1 MANKHITPD
10 IVYSIRVCDVHAHL
24 YAVEIDIPKALL
36 AAGQTSLRLRMP
48 AWIPGSY
55 MIREFARQVSRVQC
69 STACQQIDKDTWEV
83 RVARANLKFTYEV
96 YAFDTS
102 VRGAY
107 LDANRGFFN
116 ASCLCFEVLD
126 LHSVPGCQ
134 VELAAPKK
142 HLNFPQ
148 ANDWR
153 VATALP
159 KLQADARGFGRY
171 RAVNFDALI
180 DQPVEMGLHIQT
192 QFLAGGAEHHIVI
205 AGMGGLALQV
215 DLERLRHDF
224 KKIVDEQLRL
234 FDPSLGRAPMK
245 AYWFLINTLAEGYG
259 GLEHRDSTVLLCSRA
274 EMPLLKGPASARGDS
289 NAYRGFLGLVSHEY
303 FHTWNIKRIKP
314 AAFVPY
320 DTSREN
326 YSRLLWIFE
335 GFTSYYD
342 DLILLRAGLLNC
354 DQYLSQLAKALC
366 AVARDPG
373 AQRDTVAQSSFNAW
387 TRYYRQD
394 ENSPNTLVSYYV
406 KGSLV
411 ALCLDLTIRLRTK
424 GKRSLDDVMRLMWQ
438 RFGQNFYSSTAPQ
451 GLAEDAFANVLE
463 QACGIDL
470 TQEIQ
475 EWAYDSSPLPTSSL
489 LEEFGVST
497 TRRSEPWAALGA
509 KLAIRGSELKL
520 TTVYNGGAAH
530 HAGLSAGD
538 QLVAIGGFRATET
551 MLQTQLEQY
560 AGEAVT
566 LHAFRHDELLEL
578 ELTVPDQGA
587 QPNHKVELRCMDKP
601 RAAARK
607 RLDAWRAPWPIRKA

>member
-1 MANKHITPD
+1 MATKHTTPE
-10 IVYSIRVCDVHAHL
+10 IVYSIRVSDVHAHV
-24 YAVEIDIPKALL
+24 YAIDIEIPKVLL
-36 AAGQTSLRLRMP
+36 TVGQQTLRLRMP

-69 STACQQIDKDTWEV
+69 STASRQIDKDTWELSV
-83 RVARANLKFTYEV
+83 SKANIKFSYEV

-126 LHSVPGCQ
+126 LNCTPACL
-134 VELAAPKK
+134 VELTAPKK
-142 HLNFPQ
+142 QVNFVQ
-148 ANDWR
+148 ATDWR

-159 KLQADARGFGRY
+159 KLRTDARGFGRY

-180 DQPVEMGLHIQT
+180 DQPVEMGLHIHT
-192 QFLAGGAEHHIVI
+192 QFLAGGAQHHIVI

-215 DLERLRHDF
+215 DLERLRQDF
-224 KKIVDEQLRL
+224 KKIADEQIRL
-234 FDPSLGRAPMK
+234 FDPKGGRAPMQ
-245 AYWFLINTLAEGYG
+245 AYWFLINTLGEGYG

-274 EMPLLKGPASARGDS
+274 ELPLLKGPANARADS
-289 NAYRGFLGLVSHEY
+289 SAYRGFLGLVSHEY
-303 FHTWNIKRIKP
+303 FHTWNVKRIKP

-320 DTSREN
+320 DTSKEN

-342 DLILLRAGLLNC
+342 DLVLLRTGLLTC
-354 DQYLSQLAKALC
+354 DQYLSQLAKALS

-373 AQRDTVAQSSFNAW
+373 AQRDSVAESSFNAW

-424 GKRSLDDVMRLMWQ
+424 DKRSLDDVMRLLWQ
-438 RFGQNFYSSTAPQ
+438 RFGQTFYSSATPQ
-451 GLAEDAFANVLE
+451 GLAEDEFASLLE
-463 QACGIDL
+463 QACGVDL
-470 TQEIQ
+470 AQEIQ
-475 EWAYDSSPLPTSSL
+475 DWAYDHSPLPTSSL
-489 LEEFGVST
+489 LEEFAVST
-497 TRRSEPWAALGA
+497 IRRSEQWAALGA
-509 KLAIRGSELKL
+509 KLAIRGAELKL
-520 TTVYNGGAAH
+520 STVYNGGAAH

-538 QLVAIGGFRATET
+538 QLLAIGGFRATES
-551 MLQTQLEQY
+551 MLQTQLEQF
-560 AGEAVT
+560 AGQHVCV
-566 LHAFRHDELLEL
+566 HAFRHDQLLEL
-578 ELTVPDQGA
+578 SLTVPDHGA
-587 QPNHKVELRCMDKP
+587 QAIHKVELRCADKP
-601 RAAARK
+601 RAAAR
-607 RLDAWRAPWPIRKA
+607 RHFDAWRAPWPVRKS